1 MYEIDSN
8 VLDSE
13 SEALSSVVIV
23 LYAIEWVTTYADL
36 AVC

>member
-23 LYAIEWVTTYADL
+23 LYAIE
-36 AVC
+36 